1 MRKWLFEVLM
11 TLSIGLAKKVYGE
24 EITQVDIWLASGKQL
39 MVMSRDEVQRLGQV
53 AKELSGSWTQE
64 EVTQLRNAIEKIRN
78 EEGHGKATT
87 KAL

>member
-39 MVMSRDEVQRLGQV
+39 MVMSRNEAQRLGQV

-64 EVTQLRNAIEKIRN
+64 EVAQLRNAIEKIRK
-78 EEGHGKATT
+78 EEGHGKATQAT
-87 KAL
+87 L